1 MNATQA
7 ALRGKDTAAG
17 TDLFISFELGDKA
30 WKLAF
35 SNGHRNPGLFTAAA
49 GDKAAVLDCI
59 ARAKRRCALPDS
71 ADVHSWA
78 RWLVA
83 APLAC
88 RARGGQ
94 HRRGLVEHRGKPPG
108 PPRLDVHEGDMRKLQ
123 FAGPPC
129 VLDVFLYPLRPGAE
143 PVATSVDARR
153 ESDGR
158 DVDSAAC
165 VAALARGR

>member
-1 MNATQA
+1 LAGA
-7 ALRGKDTAAG
+7 ALHFQGRMGRFGLSMPG
-17 TDLFISFELGDKA
+17 TVRRKA
-30 WKLAF
+30 L
-35 SNGHRNPGLFTAAA
+35 L
-49 GDKAAVLDCI
+49 L
-59 ARAKRRCALPDS
+59 L
-71 ADVHSWA
+71 
-78 RWLVA
+78 L
-83 APLAC
+83 PLAGC
-88 RARGGQ
+88 TAVPQ
-94 HRRGLVEHRGKPPG
+94 HTPTAPPPRHRTTHKPPPAVPRRPPPQPFRVPEVEQDAGLGSVIEKDAATLTREFG

-165 VAALARGR
+165 VAALSRGR